1 MYRLKTFLL
10 QTILFQITE
19 SGEDRTK
26 RIPSLTS
33 YKSVASAGM
42 IDITNNVSIPWL
54 QKQLQDITS
63 DYQIDAFYLDAGKN
77 LGQTTQS
84 LDLLSFK

>member
-1 MYRLKTFLL
+1 MKCQSRQQTNYLLK
-10 QTILFQITE
+10 ITE
-19 SGEDRTK
+19 SGADWAK

-42 IDITNNVSIPWL
+42 IDITNNNSVPWL
-54 QKQLQDITS
+54 QKQLQDITK

-77 LGQTTQS
+77 HVHKNGRRNLFGS
-84 LDLLSFK
+84 E